1 MMKFILFINIICRL
15 CSIKFLNT
23 LGCPSG
29 IYSTYI
35 LDILVTNIGY
45 ATIELNRKGR
55 TVFLYIV
62 VFVRPIPLY
71 KRIKS
76 KKENIM

>member
-1 MMKFILFINIICRL
+1 M
-15 CSIKFLNT
+15 
-23 LGCPSG
+23 
-29 IYSTYI
+29 